1 MELEKDI
8 ERIAALV
15 GRSVDAVLTGVLAA
29 ELEAGARS
37 YLCSFGENGE
47 RTWLVVDDEGRPI
60 ADGQRVRATV
70 TIAALCEIAADVA
83 FPGDLDEL
91 RGRLVQ
97 LRLTE
102 APEGIEEAE
111 AAALS
116 LQRTL
121 GSAPQLASP
130 ARLDEIGLGTR
141 RLERALDPTV
151 PSPSS
156 AAMQA
161 AASAVEALLAH
172 VQASYRVPLHGVTD
186 PG

>member
-1 MELEKDI
+1 VGLEEDI

-15 GRSVDAVLTGVLAA
+15 ARSVDALLTAVLAA
-29 ELEAGARS
+29 EPEAGTRS

-47 RTWLVVDDEGRPI
+47 RTWLVVDDQGLPVVDRS
-60 ADGQRVRATV
+60 RVRDTV
-70 TIAALCEIAADVA
+70 TIAALCEIAVDVA
-83 FPGDLDEL
+83 FPGDIDEL

-102 APEGIEEAE
+102 APDGIEEAE
-111 AAALS
+111 AAALA
-116 LQRTL
+116 LQRLL
-121 GSAPQLASP
+121 GAPPQLASP

-141 RLERALDPTV
+141 RLERALDPTA

-161 AASAVEALLAH
+161 AAGSVEELLAH
-172 VQASYRVPLHGVTD
+172 VQASYRVPLDG
-186 PG
+186 